1 MKDYIDS
8 NVRSCDKS
16 RVPCIIRENKI
27 DLLPK
32 EAQMNDTTL
41 KEFSSDNEF
50 YSSFRVSVKDGIN
63 RKESMECLLKEIIR
77 RKEKYEPTRLRKE
90 EEKKE
95 KEAERRREKER
106 YKDKEPYKITIKSY
120 YELTMKNTKTVLS
133 RIQLTLK

>member
-1 MKDYIDS
+1 MLKKIDAADGIILISDCTKPESLNITEDMKDYIDS

-16 RVPCIIRENKI
+16 RVPCIIIENKI

-63 RKESMECLLKEIIR
+63 RKESMECLLKEII
-77 RKEKYEPTRLRKE
+77 
-90 EEKKE
+90 
-95 KEAERRREKER
+95 
-106 YKDKEPYKITIKSY
+106 
-120 YELTMKNTKTVLS
+120 
-133 RIQLTLK
+133 